1 MVICLYLNN
10 MVIFCIFVSQ
20 SAGLERFMRDLR
32 IFRIFEGTNDIL
44 RLFIALTGMQ
54 YAGSHLRDVQKALKN
69 PFSNMNVVMDTGTKM
84 LKRYASIFYYFFI
97 RAQLCPFCLV
107 IQFLHPRHNSQWPR
121 TLKDFH
127 PKFYPLLI
135 LSYLNSGEYFL

>member
-1 MVICLYLNN
+1 MVN
-10 MVIFCIFVSQ
+10 FCILVSQ

-84 LKRYASIFYYFFI
+84 LKRYASIFFNFFI
-97 RAQLCPFCLV
+97 RAQLP
-107 IQFLHPRHNSQWPR
+107 SQ
-121 TLKDFH
+121 
-127 PKFYPLLI
+127 I
-135 LSYLNSGEYFL
+135 LSITYFVLP